1 MGGAKNREKPVGL
14 DIYNQIVA
22 GRRQNEH
29 SFSNK
34 TLHLKW
40 TDGAAETDT

>member
-1 MGGAKNREKPVGL
+1 MEKPAGL

-22 GRRQNEH
+22 VRRQNEH

-34 TLHLKW
+34 NLCLNW
-40 TDGAAETDT
+40 TDLAAETDT